1 MNDIRYEWN
10 DGLNS
15 VQVRM
20 TFCSSGSIV
29 TERILRKNEKDLE
42 VVQIIWDIPK

>member
-15 VQVRM
+15 VQVIQIGTVEWSRVE
-20 TFCSSGSIV
+20 TY
-29 TERILRKNEKDLE
+29 LWDLE
-42 VVQIIWDIPK
+42 DMLLYIGVE